1 MLELLRETF
10 TYFFYK
16 PSECFDVED
25 KENVTSTLGLRTFTR
40 NFTDFG
46 KVQPENQLPEFNF
59 FRYYENERIAA
70 S

>member
-46 KVQPENQLPEFNF
+46 KVQPENQLP
-59 FRYYENERIAA
+59 
-70 S
+70 